1 MAMKRPIVH
10 FSLKLN
16 SPSTVRPDISGSK
29 CDGEKITKTKSSL
42 ICDFRVAQKLGLFL
56 DKPDFS
62 NSVFSLM
69 VPHHIYLGMILKN
82 SDYGLSWIMQRTLCT
97 NTYQFHFFVLP
108 MIFMPNPTVP
118 YLCSQLASVTKG
130 LCKQLLQANRFLPT
144 SEETA
149 SYAAPI
155 CPLGMHKNRS
165 TIFLFFLLVSTVH
178 FRGRLRGKQRTGNR
192 TAQNQMVSHPYTVV
206 YVWAQPFSAFY
217 WFYWNMA
224 TKQEGD

>member
-1 MAMKRPIVH
+1 M
-10 FSLKLN
+10 L
-16 SPSTVRPDISGSK
+16 
-29 CDGEKITKTKSSL
+29 E
-42 ICDFRVAQKLGLFL
+42 LFL
-56 DKPDFS
+56 DKPNFA

-69 VPHHIYLGMILKN
+69 VSRHIDLGMILKN

-108 MIFMPNPTVP
+108 MIFMPNPTAP

-155 CPLGMHKNRS
+155 CPPGMHKNMS
-165 TIFLFFLLVSTVH
+165 PIFNFFFFFTC
-178 FRGRLRGKQRTGNR
+178 FN
-192 TAQNQMVSHPYTVV
+192 
-206 YVWAQPFSAFY
+206 SAER
-217 WFYWNMA
+217 
-224 TKQEGD
+224 EGDGEERGERETGE